1 MAEKFV
7 GGAAT
12 QPFLVGASLTVVVLL
27 FVLSGTTRNLPL
39 DLLVRSGSYSALEQA
54 PRNCSAEAA
63 AAAASTGDPASKP
76 EKLLGGL
83 LSPDFQEAS
92 CVSRYQS
99 SLFWHSNR
107 TPSSYLLHKLRSY
120 EALHKKCGPNAEL
133 FNRSLQHLTVG
144 GGGGGGGGG
153 GNSECNY
160 LVWLPSDGLGNQL
173 IALVSTFLYAL
184 LNDRVLLLSIPTG
197 LHGTFCEPFP
207 DSSWALPSDFPI
219 HNLDTRDFYSE
230 SPRSYGYLLK
240 NKVISTE
247 MASLPPYLYLHL
259 SHDAG
264 DSDKMFYCDDAQPL
278 LQNFAWL
285 FLRSNQYFAPALFLM
300 PQYDQ
305 ELSELFPEK
314 ETVFHH
320 LGRYLLHPTNAV
332 WGYVTRF
339 YEAYLA
345 SAKDRVGIQV
355 RIFPNAPVKF
365 ELMLDQIINC
375 TLKEGILPETQL
387 EAPASSSTPAMGT
400 KPKAVLV
407 ASLQTGYSD
416 TLQTMYY
423 ERATATGEVVG
434 VYQPSHEELQHTEQ
448 QGHNAKALAEIFLLS
463 FSDTLVTSA
472 FSTFGY
478 VAQALGGL
486 RPWILLR
493 PDNGGSTACRRAS
506 SMEPCFQFAPTYDC
520 KAGRD
525 VDKGKVVPHVRHCED
540 LNFDWGLKLFD

>member
-1 MAEKFV
+1 MADKFV
-7 GGAAT
+7 RGSAT
-12 QPFLVGASLTVVVLL
+12 QPFLVAASLTLVILL
-27 FVLSGTTRNLPL
+27 FVLSGATRNLPL
-39 DLLVRSGSYSALEQA
+39 DLLIRSGSYSALEQD
-54 PRNCSAEAA
+54 PKNCSSEAA
-63 AAAASTGDPASKP
+63 VASTGDSPAKP
-76 EKLLGGL
+76 DKLLGGL
-83 LSPDFQEAS
+83 LSPDFEEAS

-99 SLFWHSNR
+99 SLFWQSNR

-120 EALHKKCGPNAEL
+120 EALHKKCGPNTEP
-133 FNRSLQHLTVG
+133 FNRSLQQLTASSAAA
-144 GGGGGGGGG
+144 
-153 GNSECNY
+153 GNSECKY

-184 LNDRVLLLSIPTG
+184 LNDRVLLLSIPMG

-219 HNLDTRDFYSE
+219 YNLDTHDFYSK
-230 SPRSYGYLLK
+230 SPRSYGYLLE
-240 NKVISTE
+240 NKV
-247 MASLPPYLYLHL
+247 ASLPPYLYLHL
-259 SHDAG
+259 SHDAS
-264 DSDKMFYCDDAQPL
+264 DYDKMFYCDDAQPL

-285 FLRSNQYFAPALFLM
+285 FLRSNQYFTPALFLM
-300 PQYDQ
+300 SRYDQ
-305 ELSELFPEK
+305 ELSKLFPEK

-332 WGYVTRF
+332 WGYVTRY

-345 SAKDRVGIQV
+345 NAKDRVGIQV
-355 RIFPNAPVKF
+355 RNFPNAPVKF
-365 ELMLDQIINC
+365 EQMLDQIINC
-375 TLKEGILPETQL
+375 TMKERILPETQL
-387 EAPASSSTPAMGT
+387 EAPANSSTTPAMGT

-407 ASLQTGYSD
+407 TSLQIGYSD
-416 TLQTMYY
+416 TLQAMYY

-434 VYQPSHEELQHTEQ
+434 VFQPSHDELQRTER
-448 QGHNAKALAEIFLLS
+448 QGHNAKALAEIYLLS

-493 PDNGGSTACRRAS
+493 PDNGSGEACRRAS
-506 SMEPCFQFAPTYDC
+506 SMEPCFHFAPTYDC
-520 KAGRD
+520 KAGRV